1 MIEQI
6 VLDYLTAAGVTA
18 YMEIPEGGGTPPFA
32 VIQKT
37 GGGEENK
44 LRHATIAIQSY
55 GSSMY
60 NAASLNETVIAEMD
74 GLPALPEVAS
84 CRLNSDYNYTD
95 TTKKQYR
102 YQAVFDV
109 VYYSAQEEKT

>member
-6 VLDYLTAAGVTA
+6 ILDYLNAAGVTSF
-18 YMEIPEGGGTPPFA
+18 MEIPEGGGTPPF
-32 VIQKT
+32 VVVQKT

-55 GSSMY
+55 GSSKY
-60 NAASLNETVIAEMD
+60 NAASLNETVIAAMS
-74 GLPALPEVAS
+74 GLPARPEVSS
-84 CRLNSDYNYTD
+84 CRLNSDYDYTD

-109 VYYSAQEEKT
+109 VYYSA

>member
-6 VLDYLTAAGVTA
+6 ILDYLNAAGVTA
-18 YMEIPEGGGTPPFA
+18 VMEIPEGGGTPPFA
-32 VIQKT
+32 IIQKT

-60 NAASLNETVIAEMD
+60 DSASLNERIVALMD
-74 GLPALPEVAS
+74 GLAALPEVAS

-109 VYYSAQEEKT
+109 VYYSD

>member
-6 VLDYLTAAGVTA
+6 ILDYLRAAGLTA
-18 YMEIPEGGGTPPFA
+18 FAEIPEGGGTPPF
-32 VIQKT
+32 VIIQKI
-37 GGGEENK
+37 GGGEENE

-60 NAASLNETVIAEMD
+60 NAASLNETVISAMK
-74 GLPALPEVAS
+74 GLPARPEVAS

-95 TTKKQYR
+95 TTKMKYR

-109 VYYSAQEEKT
+109 VYYSYQED

>member
-1 MIEQI
+1 MIENIILRQ
-6 VLDYLTAAGVTA
+6 LAGANITA
-18 YMEIPEGGGTPPFA
+18 YMEIPEGGGTPPF
-32 VIQKT
+32 VVVQKT

-44 LRHATIAIQSY
+44 LRHATVAIQSY
-55 GSSMY
+55 GSSMF
-60 NAASLNETVIAEMD
+60 NAASLNESVIAAMD
-74 GLPALPEVAS
+74 GLPAQPEVAS

-109 VYYSAQEEKT
+109 VYYSV

>member
-1 MIEQI
+1 MIEEI
-6 VLDYLTAAGVTA
+6 ILNHLASHNISAV
-18 YMEIPEGGGTPPFA
+18 MEIPEGGITPPCC
-32 VIQKT
+32 VIERT

-44 LRHATIAIQSY
+44 LRHATVAIQSY

-60 NAASLNETVIAEMD
+60 NAASLNESVIAAMD
-74 GLPALPEVAS
+74 GLAARPEVAS
-84 CRLNSDYNYTD
+84 CRLNSDYNFTD

-109 VYYSAQEEKT
+109 VYYSV